1 MAKEEMIVGRN
12 SVMEALRSGRSI
24 NKLWIA
30 KGDRQGSVREIAALA
45 KKQGIIVQEV
55 DERKVKDLAGDMRH
69 QGVLA
74 FVSPVEYKDWEDV
87 LAGVMARGEVPLFIL
102 LDELEDPHNLGA
114 ILRTSDAA
122 GAHCVLIPKRRA
134 CPLNAT
140 VAKTSAGAVEYVPV
154 AQIGN
159 IAQTIR
165 SLKKAG
171 FWVVGA
177 DMDGAENFYEA
188 NLTGPLLLIV
198 GSEGKG
204 MGRLTKE
211 QCDFLVKIPMH
222 GRINSLNASVACSL
236 LLYEAERQR
245 NAK

>member
-12 SVMEALRSGRSI
+12 SVMEALKCGRSI

>member
-1 MAKEEMIVGRN
+1 MAQDEILVGRN
-12 SVMEALRSGRSI
+12 SVMEALKSGRSI

-30 KGDRQGSVREIAALA
+30 KGDRQGSLREIGALA
-45 KKQGIIVQEV
+45 KKQGIIMQEV
-55 DERKVKDLAGDMRH
+55 DVNRIKDLAGDMRH

-74 FVSPVEYKDWEDV
+74 FVSPVEYQEWEDV
-87 LAGVMARGEVPLFIL
+87 LADVTERGEMPLFIL

-114 ILRTSDAA
+114 ILRTCDAA

-159 IAQTIR
+159 ISQTIR

-177 DMDGAENFYEA
+177 DMDGTENFYDA
-188 NLTGPLLLIV
+188 NLTGPLLLVV

-211 QCDFLVKIPMH
+211 LCDFLVKISMH

-245 NAK
+245 SAK